1 MVSYTVKLCKTFEP
15 MGSALDRK
23 GASKFLI
30 KCSYR
35 FYFPFSMFRDVK
47 FLVLQGNFFFE
58 KPRANLLC
66 ILFAGMDDGGVD
78 IEGGY
83 VCSVMNVFVL

>member
-1 MVSYTVKLCKTFEP
+1 

-35 FYFPFSMFRDVK
+35 FYFRFSMLRDVK
-47 FLVLQGNFFFE
+47 FLLQGIFFIE

>member
-1 MVSYTVKLCKTFEP
+1 

-23 GASKFLI
+23 G
-30 KCSYR
+30 

>member
-35 FYFPFSMFRDVK
+35 FYFRFSMLRDVK
-47 FLVLQGNFFFE
+47 FLLQGIFFIE

-66 ILFAGMDDGGVD
+66 NYLQAWMMEE
-78 IEGGY
+78 EGGY